1 MPGSLFG
8 AGCDLPWFL
17 IAMCVTSLVILVLA
31 YQVRISDLEDACAVL
46 RGDVEEWRARTLTR
60 RPERAALTPE
70 ELEARSDQVRER
82 LDELDIM

>member
-70 ELEARSDQVRER
+70 ELERRSDVIA
-82 LDELDIM
+82 DELDKHDLV